1 MSAPLPKP
9 KVWQDPVEE
18 KATQRLWAALVLSPR
33 VEVCEAL
40 LAGVPVPARRL
51 DATWRVALR
60 LNGPVVLDEA
70 LVLQA
75 NGHGPR

>member
-1 MSAPLPKP
+1 MSAPVPKP

-18 KATQRLWAALVLSPR
+18 KAARRLWAAVVLAPR

-40 LAGVPVPARRL
+40 FAGVLVPAHRL
-51 DATWRVALR
+51 DPTWRVALR
-60 LNGPVVLDEA
+60 LNGRVVLDEA
-70 LVLQA
+70 LVLQV